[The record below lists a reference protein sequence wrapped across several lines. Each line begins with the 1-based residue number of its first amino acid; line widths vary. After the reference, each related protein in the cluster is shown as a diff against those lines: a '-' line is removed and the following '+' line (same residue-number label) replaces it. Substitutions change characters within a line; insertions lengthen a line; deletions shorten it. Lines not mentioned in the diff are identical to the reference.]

1 MIHQIRDDLYL
12 VSPVDLPPTLLPV
25 HLTVG
30 AQLVLVRGDLE
41 LFNND
46 DVFIVMAEMI
56 EMGAK
61 KPGQRVLLLNSPF
74 LTDAKF
80 GETARYWVY
89 RGGVVLYQ
97 HNGGDIKLF
106 LAMVEKELK
115 KIAEGQKTIW
125 TDGEDEPMQLTD
137 AVKDW
142 RRTIATFPG
151 IGAKRI
157 EKLSQEHIGNVE
169 LWQIIH
175 LLSRQKDPIAGEA
188 IGRKAREWLGL
199 EAGEELMIVVNE
211 ESEKWDAK

>member
-30 AQLVLVRGDLE
+30 AQLILVRQDLE

-125 TDGEDEPMQLTD
+125 TDGDDEPMQQTE
-137 AVKDW
+137 VIKDW
-142 RRTIATFPG
+142 RRTIVTFPG
-151 IGAKRI
+151 MGTRRI
-157 EKLSQEHIGNVE
+157 EKLPHESTVQVQ
-169 LWQIIH
+169 LWQIMH

-199 EAGEELMIVVNE
+199 ETGEELMIVANE
-211 ESEKWDAK
+211 ESEKWAAK